1 MRKIKH
7 CRLGNSHEKKTALAA
22 VLVAGCI
29 VSTLVFPPMILLS
42 FGALVYAFWLVL
54 DLD

>member
-7 CRLGNSHEKKTALAA
+7 YSHEKKTALAA
-22 VLVAGCI
+22 VLVAGCM
-29 VSTLVFPPMILLS
+29 VSTLVFPPMVLFS
-42 FGALVYAFWLVL
+42 FGVVGYAFWLVL

>member
-7 CRLGNSHEKKTALAA
+7 YSHEKKTALAA

-29 VSTLVFPPMILLS
+29 VSTLVFPPMILFS
-42 FGALVYAFWLVL
+42 FGVLVYAFWLVL